1 MKNITR
7 LCRLA
12 AAALLCLIVL
22 APPASAQETAPGG
35 KRKKPA
41 APARDGREI
50 VPEVVAA
57 RPLII
62 SEFRLNGTNGANDE
76 FIEIYNASNA
86 AHTVTSSD
94 NSATGYGVAASDG
107 ALRFTIPQNTV
118 IPARGHYLG
127 CNSVGYSLTSYPSG
141 NNGSMATTATC
152 DATYTAN
159 IPNGEDPDGA
169 GPNPPLPRRG
179 IALFSTATPA
189 NFNTG
194 TVLDAVG
201 PTEETNALYKEGT
214 GVRNLMHIPTAHSY
228 VRRLPGGCIGTDPDT
243 VDANCT
249 NAVAVVGTA
258 RASSAHPQDT
268 DNNRDDF
275 IFVDTNGSSQSTEGT
290 QQRLGAPGPENS
302 TSPINRSAVIT
313 ASLIFPCEGAQS
325 PPNQQRDFTQDTANE
340 SFFGTLEIRRKFT
353 NKTGASITR
362 LRFRVVDITV
372 FPSPSF
378 TPLNGATCGD
388 PGTSCAADLRP
399 RSSLSVTVANPAA
412 CGGGPAINVQGTTL
426 EEAASFEAQPIS
438 GGYNS
443 SLSAGTVTLNTPLA
457 NAASI
462 NLRFLLGVQQKGVY
476 RFYIVVEALP

>member
-1 MKNITR
+1 MDNITR
-7 LCRLA
+7 PGRLA
-12 AAALLCLIVL
+12 AAALLCLTVSAL
-22 APPASAQETAPGG
+22 SVSAQENSPGAK
-35 KRKKPA
+35 KRKA

-50 VPEVVAA
+50 APAVVAA

-62 SEFRLNGTNGANDE
+62 SEFRLHGTNGPNDE

-86 AHTVTSSD
+86 AHTVNSSD
-94 NSATGYGVAASDG
+94 GSATGYAVAASDG
-107 ALRFTIPQNTV
+107 AVRFTIPQGTT

-127 CNSVGYSLTSYPSG
+127 CNSSVNGYSLASLPSG
-141 NNGSMATTATC
+141 NDGASATTATC
-152 DATYTAN
+152 DATYTVN
-159 IPNGEDPDGA
+159 IPSGEDPDGA
-169 GPNPPLPRRG
+169 GGNPPLPRRG

-189 NFNTG
+189 NFSTG
-194 TVLDAVG
+194 TKLDAVG
-201 PTEETNALYKEGT
+201 PTEEANALYKEGT
-214 GVRNLMHIPTAHSY
+214 GVRNLTSLSTAHSY

-249 NAVAVVGTA
+249 NALAVVATSP
-258 RASSAHPQDT
+258 ASSAHPQDT

-275 IFVDTNGSSQSTEGT
+275 IFVDTNGTPQSPEGT
-290 QQRLGAPGPENS
+290 QQRLGVPGPENS
-302 TSPINRSAVIT
+302 TSPINRSAVIP
-313 ASLIFPCEGAQS
+313 ASLVFPCAGAQS

-372 FPSPSF
+372 FPSGQFALP
-378 TPLNGATCGD
+378 TGTTCGD

-399 RSSLSVTVANPAA
+399 RSSLLVTVANPAE
-412 CGGGPAINVQGTTL
+412 CGGGTVNIQGTTL
-426 EEAASFEAQPIS
+426 EEAAGSEGQPNS

-443 SLSAGTVTLNTPLA
+443 TLSAGTVTLGTPLA

-476 RFYIVVEALP
+476 RFFIVVEALP